1 LTKLSEY
8 NKYVG
13 EGTKEVIAD
22 DDIEYNKY
30 KASGSLIFPFA
41 VTVMERSFL
50 ADITL
55 GAVFSITT
63 EMHNSRNRRLASL

>member
-1 LTKLSEY
+1 MTKLSEY

-13 EGTKEVIAD
+13 EGTKEVIA